1 MCVCVFFFCI
11 FPVSLW
17 IYMYVFFYYLVR
29 RDDKAAICGFLAKQ
43 HLSAHSPV
51 RTLRILP
58 FLYYTFDL
66 LCPLFFSTR

>member
-1 MCVCVFFFCI
+1 MCVCVFFSVF
-11 FPVSLW
+11 FLSLYGF
-17 IYMYVFFYYLVR
+17 ICMFFFYYLVR